1 MENQD
6 LFISCFKQTNSD
18 INILKE
24 GTLIRVKNLPIKITK
39 NEIKIWISHFVE
51 PAYID
56 LNSEK
61 KECIVRFSYPI
72 FADGF
77 INLFKEKD
85 QIKLNEHLVELEKL
99 EGEEEKRYI
108 EKVKGL
114 QAQFQFAKNKK
125 NKKDCSE
132 KLAENNEK

>member
-18 INILKE
+18 INILRE
-24 GTLIRVKNLPIKITK
+24 GTLIKIKNLPNKITK

-51 PAYID
+51 PAYVD
-56 LNSEK
+56 LNNEK
-61 KECIVRFSYPI
+61 KECIIRFSYPI
-72 FADGF
+72 FADSF

-85 QIKLNEHLVELEKL
+85 EIKLNEYIVQLEKL
-99 EGEEEKRYI
+99 EGEEEKKYI

-114 QAQFQFAKNKK
+114 QEQFEKNKK
-125 NKKDCSE
+125 NKKQKFSE
-132 KLAENNEK
+132 KPADNNLK